1 MAPCVDAYF
10 LAPCN
15 SPLILVLMAYNRLKS
30 FRKFFLNTLWPSYRG
45 KRAGR
50 LVRERERVSI
60 KQIAIV
66 STLKVSGLPW
76 FSAPLR
82 CLNPANCIQITPAP
96 TDVKGKV
103 SPTAYVP
110 SLFVSNVMSLAS
122 KVDELRH
129 VVKYA
134 NLDLVCITESWLKSH
149 IHDNVVAQESYNIIR
164 RDRTELKHGGVC
176 VYIKIKF
183 TVVDDLE
190 DPSFEVLWIQSSPI
204 VVLPWRY
211 SSSFPGVF

>member
-1 MAPCVDAYF
+1 M
-10 LAPCN
+10 
-15 SPLILVLMAYNRLKS
+15 
-30 FRKFFLNTLWPSYRG
+30 
-45 KRAGR
+45 
-50 LVRERERVSI
+50 

-96 TDVKGKV
+96 TDAKGKV

-149 IHDNVVAQESYNIIR
+149 IHDNVVVQES
-164 RDRTELKHGGVC
+164 
-176 VYIKIKF
+176 
-183 TVVDDLE
+183 
-190 DPSFEVLWIQSSPI
+190 
-204 VVLPWRY
+204 
-211 SSSFPGVF
+211 

>member
-15 SPLILVLMAYNRLKS
+15 SPLILVLMAYSRLKS
-30 FRKFFLNTLWPSYRG
+30 FRKFFLNTLWPSYHG

-66 STLKVSGLPW
+66 STRKVGRPW
-76 FSAPLR
+76 FSAPLRSVTLRYAPLR

-96 TDVKGKV
+96 TDAKRKV
-103 SPTAYVP
+103 SLTAYVP
-110 SLFVSNVMSLAS
+110 SLFVSNFMSLAS
-122 KVDELRH
+122 KVDELRQ

-134 NLDLVCITESWLKSH
+134 NLDLVRITESWLKSH
-149 IHDNVVAQESYNIIR
+149 IHDNAVA
-164 RDRTELKHGGVC
+164 
-176 VYIKIKF
+176 
-183 TVVDDLE
+183 
-190 DPSFEVLWIQSSPI
+190 
-204 VVLPWRY
+204 
-211 SSSFPGVF
+211 

>member
-1 MAPCVDAYF
+1 MAPCVAAYF

-66 STLKVSGLPW
+66 STRKVGRPW

-82 CLNPANCIQITPAP
+82 SVTLRYAPLRSVTLCYAASTLRTVYKLLQPLQMQKGRFHRRLVYHLYLSRMSCPWLPKWMNCAT
-96 TDVKGKV
+96 
-103 SPTAYVP
+103 
-110 SLFVSNVMSLAS
+110 L
-122 KVDELRH
+122 
-129 VVKYA
+129 
-134 NLDLVCITESWLKSH
+134 
-149 IHDNVVAQESYNIIR
+149 
-164 RDRTELKHGGVC
+164 
-176 VYIKIKF
+176 
-183 TVVDDLE
+183 
-190 DPSFEVLWIQSSPI
+190 SSMLI
-204 VVLPWRY
+204 
-211 SSSFPGVF
+211 

>member
-1 MAPCVDAYF
+1 
-10 LAPCN
+10 
-15 SPLILVLMAYNRLKS
+15 MAYNRLTS
-30 FRKFFLNTLWPSYRG
+30 FRKFFLNNLWPSYRE

-66 STLKVSGLPW
+66 STQKVSGRPW
-76 FSAPLR
+76 FSALLR
-82 CLNPANCIQITPAP
+82 CHNPANCIQITPAP
-96 TDVKGKV
+96 TDAKRKV

-134 NLDLVCITESWLKSH
+134 NVDLVCITESWLKSH

-190 DPSFEVLWIQSSPI
+190 DPSFEALWIQSSPT

-211 SSSFPGVF
+211 SSSFLGVF